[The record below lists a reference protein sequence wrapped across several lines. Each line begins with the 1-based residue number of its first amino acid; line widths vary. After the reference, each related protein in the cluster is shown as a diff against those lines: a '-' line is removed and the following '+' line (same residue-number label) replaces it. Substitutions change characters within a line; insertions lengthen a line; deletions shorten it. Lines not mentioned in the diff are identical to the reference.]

1 MMEKIKVVQ
10 YGCGKM
16 AKYILRYLYEH
27 GAQIVGAID
36 VNPAVVGQDVGDFAG
51 LGVKTGVLISND
63 ADKVLDECSADVAI
77 VTLFSFIGDIYEHM
91 EKCVSRG
98 INVITTCEEAIYPW
112 TTSAAQINRLDA
124 LAKETGCTITGSGMQ
139 DIFWI
144 NMVALVAGGCHKITK
159 IKGAYSYNVDEYGLA
174 LANAHGCDLTP
185 EEFEQKIA
193 HPTEF
198 EPSYAWN
205 ASEAIC
211 NKLGL
216 TIKSITQ
223 KHVPCVIDHDIYSE
237 TLGKTIKAGRCIGM
251 SAVVTI
257 ETMQGITVEEETIGK
272 VYGPE
277 DGDMCDSWSTPVPPW
292 STVCPACWLPLP
304 VMLPAISWSPTSI
317 SPTPWS
323 ITAKPNASA
332 LCRRPVL
339 PGGGFCVRG
348 RRVTVLSWSPRKYQ
362 RRLCCDVKV
371 KLIKLGVALVTRPRG
386 RENSRVRIGA
396 SAIRPLE
403 YFPFGLAVHALR
415 RLKSACRGDAG
426 WVLIRLCGRYRRMQR
441 Q

>member
-1 MMEKIKVVQ
+1 MDKIKVVQ

-16 AKYILRYLYEH
+16 SKYTLRYLYEH

-36 VNPAVVGQDVGDFAG
+36 VNPAVVGMDVGDYAE

-63 ADKVLDECSADVAI
+63 ADKVLDECDADVAI
-77 VTLFSFIGDIYEHM
+77 VTLFSFINDIYTHV
-91 EKCVSRG
+91 EKCVARG

-112 TTSAAQINRLDA
+112 TTAAAQINKLDA

-144 NMVALVAGGCHKITK
+144 NMVGMVAGGCHKIEK

-174 LANAHGCDLTP
+174 LAKAHGCDLTP
-185 EEFEQKIA
+185 EEFEQQIA
-193 HPTEF
+193 HPEVF

-205 ASEAIC
+205 AAEAIC

-223 KHVPCVIDHDIYSE
+223 KHVPCIIDHDIESS

-272 VYGPE
+272 VYGPD
-277 DGDMCDSWSTPVPPW
+277 DGDMCDWWITGEPNTEFHVVKPA
-292 STVCPACWLPLP
+292 TVEHTCATIVNRIPTLIAAPAGYVTADQLDE
-304 VMLPAISWSPTSI
+304 ISYLTYPME
-317 SPTPWS
+317 
-323 ITAKPNASA
+323 
-332 LCRRPVL
+332 LYC
-339 PGGGFCVRG
+339 
-348 RRVTVLSWSPRKYQ
+348 
-362 RRLCCDVKV
+362 
-371 KLIKLGVALVTRPRG
+371 
-386 RENSRVRIGA
+386 
-396 SAIRPLE
+396 
-403 YFPFGLAVHALR
+403 
-415 RLKSACRGDAG
+415 
-426 WVLIRLCGRYRRMQR
+426 
-441 Q
+441 